1 MSWTCLPWWVYAVE
15 NEEFQAKM
23 LGAFQEE
30 LDAGFVRS
38 LPKHVVEIIQRN
50 RKEVDEDVE

>member
-1 MSWTCLPWWVYAVE
+1 MSWATLPSWVYRVE
-15 NEEFQAKM
+15 HEEHEAKM
-23 LGAFQEE
+23 LCAFQEE

-38 LPKHVVEIIQRN
+38 LPEHVVEIIQRN